1 VNSLLS
7 QLRASVTARRLLRGG
22 WSFAADSNQAALE
35 PTCLA
40 LLALRATEPRDAHI
54 LTETQRRDGG
64 WGSFAGDE
72 QSSGLTGLALLT
84 LNMFEIS
91 GRARCGAMNWLLNHE
106 GKEAHIPWRW
116 IFRRRDT
123 HVRFDPQKSGW
134 PWQSGTCSWVVPT
147 AFATLALRQAFPDR
161 RPRRVVSRIQSGVE
175 MLLERACPDGGW
187 NAGNGIVYGCPI
199 SPHIDATAVALLALQ
214 GDSSPEIVRRS
225 IAWLEDRAQFCD
237 APWSLA
243 WSILALHVWRQRVE
257 VLQRRLTR
265 LAESDLPGDTA
276 TLADMVLA
284 LECSTSGN
292 PFEVTR

>member
-1 VNSLLS
+1 
-7 QLRASVTARRLLRGG
+7 
-22 WSFAADSNQAALE
+22 
-35 PTCLA
+35 
-40 LLALRATEPRDAHI
+40 
-54 LTETQRRDGG
+54 
-64 WGSFAGDE
+64 
-72 QSSGLTGLALLT
+72 
-84 LNMFEIS
+84 
-91 GRARCGAMNWLLNHE
+91 
-106 GKEAHIPWRW
+106 
-116 IFRRRDT
+116 
-123 HVRFDPQKSGW
+123 
-134 PWQSGTCSWVVPT
+134 
-147 AFATLALRQAFPDR
+147 
-161 RPRRVVSRIQSGVE
+161 
-175 MLLERACPDGGW
+175 MLLDRACPDGGW

-225 IAWLEDRAQFCD
+225 IAWLEDTAQFCD

-257 VLQRRLTR
+257 VLQHRLTR